1 MPTKGVNS
9 SFGAEEAAR
18 ALRWWLEAG
27 VDFAVDE
34 TPHDRFGQVA
44 AGGGRADEA
53 GAALV
58 RDPPSRDVG
67 GQTALRP
74 RRRRPAPAD
83 AAEAAARDLA
93 ASSPDLETLRSRM
106 DAFEGCALKKT
117 ATQLVF
123 ADGAAGSRIMF
134 VGEAPGGDEDRVGRP
149 FVGRAGQLLDR
160 MLGAIGLDRAQVY
173 IANVVPW
180 RPPGNRTP
188 TLQETQTCLPFIK
201 RQIELANPEILVC
214 LGGSAAQT
222 LLGVKGGI
230 TRARGSWFDLS
241 MRKRPRHPRVRHVAS
256 GLPASSA
263 RPETAG
269 LGRHARARPRTQGS
283 RMTSLASAAGSDER
297 RGFPWFCL
305 VRLGSIWRGLNNTL
319 CRRIFAPGPRRP
331 RALARIA
338 CFQAKAAFPLEVVI

>member
-1 MPTKGVNS
+1 MPAKGVNS

-34 TPHDRFGQVA
+34 TPHDRFGQLT
-44 AGGGRADEA
+44 AGGGRGVES

-58 RDPPSRDVG
+58 RDPPSPAAAVKPAPSRAPGDH
-67 GQTALRP
+67 
-74 RRRRPAPAD
+74 APAD
-83 AAEAAARDLA
+83 AVEAAARDLA

-106 DAFEGCALKKT
+106 DGFEGCALKKT

-134 VGEAPGGDEDRVGRP
+134 VGEAPGADEDRVGRP

-222 LLGVKGGI
+222 LVGVKGGI
-230 TRARGSWFDLS
+230 TRARGSWFTYRCQSGRDIRAFAMLHPAYLLRQPGQKRLAWAD
-241 MRKRPRHPRVRHVAS
+241 MR
-256 GLPASSA
+256 
-263 RPETAG
+263 T
-269 LGRHARARPRTQGS
+269 
-283 RMTSLASAAGSDER
+283 LAHELTG
-297 RGFPWFCL
+297 
-305 VRLGSIWRGLNNTL
+305 
-319 CRRIFAPGPRRP
+319 
-331 RALARIA
+331 
-338 CFQAKAAFPLEVVI
+338 